1 MTAGKHFLACT
12 TAALPAPP
20 RSPIRSGMTKRET
33 PFAGGWGVR
42 VLLQRHP
49 ADKVVDEVRCH
60 SEFDESEEKVK
71 AQTPLLFV
79 CFHGVLSFCCSLQRQ
94 RYGGDLPGFDKEKRF
109 AGRCRRMTCG
119 SEDARGSRLEV
130 LLV

>member
-1 MTAGKHFLACT
+1 MAAGKLFFACT

-33 PFAGGWGVR
+33 PFAGGRGVR

-60 SEFDESEEKVK
+60 SEFDESEEEVMVCCR
-71 AQTPLLFV
+71 FV
-79 CFHGVLSFCCSLQRQ
+79 VLCRGKDTVAICQVLTKKKDSPV
-94 RYGGDLPGFDKEKRF
+94 G
-109 AGRCRRMTCG
+109 AG
-119 SEDARGSRLEV
+119 E
-130 LLV
+130 